1 MSSDLTSHLSLET
14 GFHMRRPLRLV
25 GIATA
30 AVAATATLPI
40 LLQGGAEA
48 AHFTG
53 GNLVVYRVGTSGG
66 SLTNAAAPVFLD
78 EFTAAGSR
86 TQSIAVPTAA
96 ADGNQPLTAAGLS
109 RSEGQLSRSADGH
122 FVTFTGYAAAPGT
135 TGANGLSLTTT
146 DPVTVKRVVGFA
158 DANGAVDTSNVLAT
172 GPKIV
177 RTAVSTDGNRIYAAG
192 GDRGV
197 LTKTFGSATSSVVAG
212 DAAANLTDLTVQGGQ
227 LYASG
232 ILSNRLAKVGT
243 GVPTSAATLS
253 DVPGLP
259 ANLLTFGYAF
269 ADLTAADWAGT
280 GDDTLYVANASSR
293 GGTVDKYIF
302 SGDTWAKAGSV
313 DVEGAF
319 GLVADVNNGVASL
332 AVTTP
337 TALLSITDHHA
348 AESGFAAEA
357 PVVLAAAEE
366 GTEFRGVALAPT
378 AASGPSVYVRQP
390 VTATSISRASGG
402 LKISAY
408 VAGSSVTSV
417 KAKINAGAYV
427 NAVKGTGNVWT
438 ATVPVNA
445 AVSGNATVV
454 ATDSTGTTTVSRAIT
469 VTPIVAP
476 AGTAGPA
483 KYSWL
488 SSKVVRT
495 GTWSTFSTT
504 LSPDKKGLY
513 SKVAGRKVTVKPYG
527 RGLVLSF
534 VGRKDAG
541 KVRITVDGVSATL
554 DLYRAT
560 TATVSKTWTWT
571 TTGAIK
577 AHTVV
582 ITVLGQKSSKA
593 TAANVFLGSFQVK
606 P

>member
-1 MSSDLTSHLSLET
+1 
-14 GFHMRRPLRLV
+14 MRRPLRLV

-40 LLQGGAEA
+40 LLQGSAEA

-53 GNLVVYRVGTSGG
+53 GNLVVYRVGTAGG
-66 SLTNAAAPVFLD
+66 SLTNAAAPVSLD

-96 ADGNQPLTAAGLS
+96 VDGNQPLTAAGLS

-122 FVTFTGYAAAPGT
+122 FVTFTGYAAAPST
-135 TGANGLSLTTT
+135 TGPGGITLAAS
-146 DPVTVKRVVGFA
+146 DPATVKRVVGFA
-158 DANGAVDTSNVLAT
+158 DANGAVDTSNVLAA

-177 RTAVSTDGNRIYAAG
+177 RSAVSADGDRLYAAG
-192 GDRGV
+192 GDGGV
-197 LTKTFGSATSSVVAG
+197 RSTTFGSATAPVIAG
-212 DAAANLTDLTVQGGQ
+212 DGTTNLTDLTIQGGQ
-227 LYASG
+227 LYTSG

-243 GVPTSAATLS
+243 GVPTGAATVT

-259 ANLLTFGYAF
+259 ANLLTYGYAF
-269 ADLTAADWAGT
+269 ADLTAADWEGT
-280 GDDTLYVANASSR
+280 GDDTLYLANASSR

-302 SGDTWAKAGSV
+302 NGDTFVKAGSI

-319 GLVADVNNGVASL
+319 GLVADVQNGVASL

-337 TALLSITDHHA
+337 DALLSITDAHA

-357 PVVLAAAEE
+357 PVVLASAEA

-378 AASGPSVYVRQP
+378 ATSGPSVYVRQP
-390 VTATSISRASGG
+390 VTATSVSRAEAG

-408 VAGSSVTSV
+408 VAGNSVSSV
-417 KAKINAGAYV
+417 KAKLNSGALV
-427 NAVKGTGNVWT
+427 AAKKGAGNVWT
-438 ATVPVNA
+438 ATVPSNA
-445 AVSGNATVV
+445 ATLGAGVATVV
-454 ATDSTGTTTVSRAIT
+454 ATDAEGTTTVTRSVS

-476 AGTAGPA
+476 TGTAGPA

-488 SSKVVRT
+488 SSKVTRT
-495 GTWSTFSTT
+495 GTWATFSTA

-513 SKVAGRKVTVKPYG
+513 AKVAGRKVTVKPYG
-527 RGLVLSF
+527 RALVLNF

-541 KVRITVDGVSATL
+541 KVRITVDGVNTTL
-554 DLYRAT
+554 DLYRST
-560 TATVSKTWTWT
+560 TATVSKSWVWT

-582 ITVLGQKSSKA
+582 ITVLGQRNTKS
-593 TAANVFLGSFQVK
+593 TGTTVFLGSFQVK